1 MGAGTPQVAELAAA
15 RRTPGSSRPYRC
27 RRPALWLAAT
37 ATRRHAMTTLPDFVY
52 DPADMGALRAKLARP
67 PEALTFPTS
76 S

>member
-1 MGAGTPQVAELAAA
+1 
-15 RRTPGSSRPYRC
+15 
-27 RRPALWLAAT
+27 
-37 ATRRHAMTTLPDFVY
+37 MTTLPDFVY